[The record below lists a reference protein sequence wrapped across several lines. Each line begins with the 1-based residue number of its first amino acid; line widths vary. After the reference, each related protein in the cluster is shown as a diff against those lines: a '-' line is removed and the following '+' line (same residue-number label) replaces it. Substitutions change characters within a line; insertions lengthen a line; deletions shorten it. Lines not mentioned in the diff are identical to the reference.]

1 MTLGDTDLG
10 LQSTGDLQAKPALHP
25 GTRPTGLLV
34 TGQMCQP
41 NYTSQRYQVPLG
53 RASLSQSLH

>member
-41 NYTSQRYQVPLG
+41 NYTSQ
-53 RASLSQSLH
+53 H